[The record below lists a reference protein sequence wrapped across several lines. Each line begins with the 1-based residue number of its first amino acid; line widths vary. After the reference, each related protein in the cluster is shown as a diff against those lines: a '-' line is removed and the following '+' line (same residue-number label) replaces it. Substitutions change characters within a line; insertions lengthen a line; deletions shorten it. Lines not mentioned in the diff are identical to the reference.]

1 MTLRF
6 VVKNKKNSRNHFVAQ
21 STWKWHQS
29 ILLTHTHTHVHTHVP
44 THTRVSSN
52 FAIRKISKIEWDL
65 YFWILRPLAFHFCD
79 SRRPLVFINIFKTM
93 PFAEFS
99 IVWSAANEMTNWWDR
114 CAHAQRFLSET
125 NQNSCMHHFPHTFSK
140 FHEYDKNWV
149 RSIFLNF
156 KATGLPLA
164 FHWPSTFVTVEGHW
178 SSLIFSKR
186 CHLRSFRLFQL
197 QMKWQT
203 DGIDVLMPRDSY
215 PKELLVRI
223 SVFFDGYR
231 ARGHDFDL

>member
-99 IVWSAANEMTNWWDR
+99 IVSATNEMTNWWDR
-114 CAHAQRFLSET
+114 CAHAQRFLSERT
-125 NQNSCMHHFPHTFSK
+125 ACANLSFFRWIQSQGSWLRSLTASFSFESLQVVQLESWPVCLIISFFHSFQFPSHFP
-140 FHEYDKNWV
+140 
-149 RSIFLNF
+149 
-156 KATGLPLA
+156 
-164 FHWPSTFVTVEGHW
+164 
-178 SSLIFSKR
+178 
-186 CHLRSFRLFQL
+186 Q
-197 QMKWQT
+197 
-203 DGIDVLMPRDSY
+203 
-215 PKELLVRI
+215 LLVLP
-223 SVFFDGYR
+223 F
-231 ARGHDFDL
+231 